1 MCDSWT
7 KNFCLAS
14 PTTTV
19 TGSESKLREISLSV
33 NMQIVISYDGPSVIE
48 RLNGLEVDM
57 PFRLIV
63 AVAGNCERC

>member
-1 MCDSWT
+1 
-7 KNFCLAS
+7 
-14 PTTTV
+14 
-19 TGSESKLREISLSV
+19 
-33 NMQIVISYDGPSVIE
+33 MQIVITYDGPSVIE